1 MASFYSKLMS
11 TMTEK
16 IDMFNGQ
23 SVRYKYLFIIEIVR
37 YIER

>member
-1 MASFYSKLMS
+1 MASFSSKLMIA
-11 TMTEK
+11 MMVK

-23 SVRYKYLFIIEIVR
+23 SVRYKHLFIIEIVR